1 MSGTKWTNE
10 QWDAITA
17 KDCNL
22 LVAAAAGAGK
32 TAVLVE
38 RIIKKITDEDN
49 PIDIDRLLVVTFTN
63 AAATEMRERIADA
76 ISKVLEKNPDSNF
89 IRRQLILLSK
99 ASITTLHSFCTE
111 VIRNNFQRLDIDPNF
126 KIADET
132 ESTLMKLE
140 ALNDVFEKQYE
151 DKNNTAFFDLLVSF
165 GENRGH
171 ERLMDMVLELHTFV
185 QSSPWPQEWLKSTV
199 DEFNIAGDIDFGSTK
214 WGKILISSVKI
225 ELEGIRNMMLQAL
238 EIIKSEYT
246 LENYIDLFNE
256 EINIIEYLL
265 SLTCSTDQEGVWDRI
280 FYTIDSIEFS
290 RLPRCGKDVDKTKQ
304 SRVRKIR
311 DSMKESIKKLR
322 EKVFVG
328 SSQDIIK
335 DLRSTYP
342 RLCCLIDL
350 VINLMQRYSEIK
362 KRREVFDFNDLEH
375 LCLEILTEK
384 DDTGKLKPSDIARNY
399 REKFSEI
406 LVDEYQDSNYVQEMI
421 INAVS
426 TKDEGKPNVFMVG
439 DVKQSIYRFR
449 QARPELFLEKYN
461 NYSVEK
467 ESLFRKILLY
477 KNFRSRKSVVDAINY
492 VFSQIMSVNVGELD
506 YTETEKLNPG
516 AIYPDI
522 DEDLV
527 LDNNAEVHLI
537 QTEVGENH
545 VIDMGEEND
554 KAYEPEAGIETDME
568 EEEFIDNIQCEARVV
583 AK

>member
-151 DKNNTAFFDLLVSF
+151 DKNNSAFFDLLDSF
-165 GENRGH
+165 GENRGD

-265 SLTCSTDQEGVWDRI
+265 S
-280 FYTIDSIEFS
+280 
-290 RLPRCGKDVDKTKQ
+290 
-304 SRVRKIR
+304 
-311 DSMKESIKKLR
+311 
-322 EKVFVG
+322 
-328 SSQDIIK
+328 
-335 DLRSTYP
+335 
-342 RLCCLIDL
+342 
-350 VINLMQRYSEIK
+350 
-362 KRREVFDFNDLEH
+362 
-375 LCLEILTEK
+375 
-384 DDTGKLKPSDIARNY
+384 
-399 REKFSEI
+399 
-406 LVDEYQDSNYVQEMI
+406 
-421 INAVS
+421 
-426 TKDEGKPNVFMVG
+426 
-439 DVKQSIYRFR
+439 
-449 QARPELFLEKYN
+449 
-461 NYSVEK
+461 
-467 ESLFRKILLY
+467 
-477 KNFRSRKSVVDAINY
+477 
-492 VFSQIMSVNVGELD
+492 
-506 YTETEKLNPG
+506 
-516 AIYPDI
+516 
-522 DEDLV
+522 
-527 LDNNAEVHLI
+527 
-537 QTEVGENH
+537 
-545 VIDMGEEND
+545 
-554 KAYEPEAGIETDME
+554 
-568 EEEFIDNIQCEARVV
+568 
-583 AK
+583 